1 MLGTSIALCGYLKD
15 LGKVI
20 MENHPIILIATPE
33 PLTRQELLGRL
44 SDQGYQAIAVERGS
58 DALLGIAEENVS
70 LVILDSSVQEPSGIK
85 TVEILRKMRPRLP
98 VIVLSADHSVE
109 AGREILQHGVFYYF
123 VKPLDLAELDQIVRI
138 ALAPNKQLRG
148 MRDHGALATRLGE
161 ETGEEA

>member
-1 MLGTSIALCGYLKD
+1 
-15 LGKVI
+15 

-33 PLTRQELLGRL
+33 PLTRQELLGRF
-44 SDQGYQAIAVERGS
+44 SKEYQAIAVERGS
-58 DALLGIAEENVS
+58 DALLAVAEENIA
-70 LVILDSSVQEPSGIK
+70 LVILDSSVKEPSGTR

-109 AGREILQHGVFYYF
+109 AGRDILQHGVFYYF

-148 MRDHGALATRLGE
+148 RKDQGALATRLGE
-161 ETGEEA
+161 ETGEEV